1 MRMRR
6 TAFIMALMTVFTV
19 SLFAQNS
26 RDRNYIKQNISEWGA
41 AAT

>member
-6 TAFIMALMTVFTV
+6 TAFIVALMTVFTI
-19 SLFAQNS
+19 SLFAQS
-26 RDRNYIKQNISEWGA
+26 RSRNYIKQNISEWGA